1 MPHEWTLHHRC
12 SLCLQTLRSKSS
24 PIPLDPREEGEVRR
38 LGPKAASQAQAALK
52 KMNAERALAN
62 QPALRLD
69 DPAVFAGR
77 LHYQEGKQCYTV
89 VFRELKELK
98 ELKSASAPA
107 AAGPSAGAG
116 LADQRASQPR
126 RAPKQTA
133 LQRLI
138 ADAGELTVDALLD
151 GGTISVPALRRRTGR
166 TPPTPDADRN
176 EPPADAE
183 MADAHDAQGEGRQP
197 TAATSEAAPKSARA
211 IQMAATHACCRK
223 ARNGSPAEVMRPAR
237 ALGCVELPPRKLPDS
252 HTPPPPQHHHH
263 HQEGE
268 E

>member
-1 MPHEWTLHHRC
+1 M
-12 SLCLQTLRSKSS
+12 
-24 PIPLDPREEGEVRR
+24 RR

-252 HTPPPPQHHHH
+252 HTPPPPQHHH
-263 HQEGE
+263 QEGE